1 MGQKIDIIN
10 NWNLSKLFGNLENGK
25 NIQKLLLRNFVRY
38 FPIVFEAQTLITEDV
53 LPRLKM
59 R

>member
-38 FPIVFEAQTLITEDV
+38 FPIVFETRTLITEDA